1 MYTQTLQENWK
12 MREAGGDWLEAKVPG
27 TVYTDLLRNGK
38 MEDPY
43 WKDNENKALPL
54 MEKDYEYETVFS
66 WERSEAGERIWLQ
79 FMGLDTIADIYVNEQ
94 LVGSAKNMHRIW
106 EYDVTEAIQAG
117 ENTLRVYFHSPL
129 AYIRNSINAPP
140 AAARTPWTVL
150 YISGKLTV
158 CLGGTGAHTFRMRAS
173 TGRYRCWR

>member
-43 WKDNENKALPL
+43 WKDNEDKALLL

-66 WERSEAGERIWLQ
+66 WELLQSRREDLGCSHGAG
-79 FMGLDTIADIYVNEQ
+79 Y
-94 LVGSAKNMHRIW
+94 HR
-106 EYDVTEAIQAG
+106 G
-117 ENTLRVYFHSPL
+117 YFC
-129 AYIRNSINAPP
+129 
-140 AAARTPWTVL
+140 
-150 YISGKLTV
+150 K
-158 CLGGTGAHTFRMRAS
+158 
-173 TGRYRCWR
+173 